1 MWHEGG
7 AGITRG
13 RCRCGM
19 GGTGEVWQGQLW
31 HGRGA
36 GVPWEGCRYREGRPD
51 PIRALIPYGCLTHT
65 GATTAGAEVLISTT
79 KSTKR
84 ANCPAKPPVSMT
96 GLLLVYI
103 IPILHYPLMKRAFH
117 PCPWGHT
124 RISVPEYVYINYYYI
139 ISVYINYYYYIS
151 VNF

>member
-96 GLLLVYI
+96 GLLLVNQVI
-103 IPILHYPLMKRAFH
+103 TWVLNVQI
-117 PCPWGHT
+117 
-124 RISVPEYVYINYYYI
+124 YVLKNVVGAVRVWEGR
-139 ISVYINYYYYIS
+139 SE
-151 VNF
+151 FEL

>member
-1 MWHEGG
+1 
-7 AGITRG
+7 
-13 RCRCGM
+13 M

-36 GVPWEGCRYREGRPD
+36 GVPWEGRPD

-96 GLLLVYI
+96 GLLLVNQVI
-103 IPILHYPLMKRAFH
+103 TWVLNVQI
-117 PCPWGHT
+117 
-124 RISVPEYVYINYYYI
+124 YVLKNVVGAVRVWEGR
-139 ISVYINYYYYIS
+139 SE
-151 VNF
+151 FEL